1 MELPSTIDLGALK
14 NKVLYILLEEAL
26 KSGPSVFVDQINV
39 IPDPWWYKRV
49 CDHVW
54 PTVNWTK
61 KIYSEASDDSCIAT

>member
-39 IPDPWWYKRV
+39 IPDPW
-49 CDHVW
+49 
-54 PTVNWTK
+54 
-61 KIYSEASDDSCIAT
+61 